1 MKSPVIKLGALI
13 AVFVIAG
20 VAVFAYTSVTE
31 DKTSESEV
39 EKGLAVIKEL
49 ESVEVADV
57 EKILESIAREKA
69 ESEQE
74 WNERSL
80 KERYENAMVL
90 GDSEAASLSAYD
102 ILSENE
108 VAALVGC
115 SIEAADEHVQA
126 AIDARPSVVFMTY
139 GKNDLGRYGSPEEFV
154 DVYAEKISTLQK
166 GLPDAKI
173 YITSIFPSAQFV
185 KDERPYMANDTAF
198 NEALQKKAEKMN
210 LEYIDCTELVS
221 DEYYEPD
228 RRSLSRCVRNF
239 SITLMLCRFVS
250 LIPIP
255 LARWFQERLMILK
268 LSTSFIQL
276 F

>member
-31 DKTSESEV
+31 DKTSEFEV

-57 EKILESIAREKA
+57 EKILESIAREKS

-228 RRSLSRCVRNF
+228 GDHFIKDFYELWAEY
-239 SITLMLCRFVS
+239 
-250 LIPIP
+250 
-255 LARWFQERLMILK
+255 LADTVGL
-268 LSTSFIQL
+268 
-276 F
+276 

>member
-126 AIDARPSVVFMTY
+126 AIEESPSVEFMTY
-139 GKNDLGRYGSPEEFV
+139 CKDDLGRYGNP
-154 DVYAEKISTLQK
+154 
-166 GLPDAKI
+166 
-173 YITSIFPSAQFV
+173 
-185 KDERPYMANDTAF
+185 
-198 NEALQKKAEKMN
+198 
-210 LEYIDCTELVS
+210 
-221 DEYYEPD
+221 
-228 RRSLSRCVRNF
+228 
-239 SITLMLCRFVS
+239 
-250 LIPIP
+250 
-255 LARWFQERLMILK
+255 
-268 LSTSFIQL
+268 
-276 F
+276 